1 MTDAATASDDENKL
15 VGFYSGVISD
25 NHGRRLADIQAWG
38 FDELEHTHDYI
49 QWLFPLRKH
58 SPVNPS
64 APMLNAEVIA
74 AFRSRQDL
82 REAFVRSLETMLRFY
97 GFKLEGLGD
106 EPEVRCSD
114 QFEARAST
122 WMTPGNHNHLRITRI
137 LACVRAIGFRRHAEA
152 LFRALQE
159 VYWGE
164 AQAKSHAISQES
176 FSFWKNAAGLGK
188 PER

>member
-1 MTDAATASDDENKL
+1 MTDAATPCGDENKL
-15 VGFYSGVISD
+15 IGFYSGVISD
-25 NHGRRLADIQAWG
+25 DRGRLLADIQAWG

-82 REAFVRSLETMLRFY
+82 RDAFVRSLETMLRFY
-97 GFKLEGLGD
+97 GFKLEGLGN
-106 EPEVRCSD
+106 EPEVRCSE
-114 QFEARAST
+114 QFEARASN

-137 LACVRAIGFRRHAEA
+137 LACLRTLGLSKHAEA
-152 LFRALQE
+152 VFRALQE
-159 VYWGE
+159 VYWSE
-164 AQAKSHAISQES
+164 AQAQSHAISEES
-176 FSFWKNAAGLGK
+176 FSFWKSAAGLGK
-188 PER
+188 PDR